1 MTHFEAKTHP
11 ETAAQCIGVSVENQI
26 NTVLKECS
34 MLSNLSPISSR
45 PQLLSD
51 RVYETLCDA
60 IVEGKLPPGERLR
73 EAEVASALRV
83 SRTPVRAA
91 FARLIQQRMLRTN
104 ASGAYYVAEWDRQTL
119 WEISTLRAALESLA
133 FSLAP
138 QNLSQEDFD
147 HLEGIT
153 WQMGKMDADPASGD
167 YKRMALL
174 DFQFHTYIWS
184 RTGHD
189 LLGQALENIKPQA
202 QYYMYLT
209 RQAGQTDYAEKH
221 RILIDFLKGGDRS
234 QVNEIMLDHILSSS
248 EKAIAWWERRQE
260 RMAEEQ
266 EETE

>member
-26 NTVLKECS
+26 NTVLKKGS

-45 PQLLSD
+45 PQRLSD

-104 ASGAYYVAEWDRQTL
+104 ASGAYYIAVWDRQTL
-119 WEISTLRAALESLA
+119 WEIATLRAALESLA

-153 WQMGKMDADPASGD
+153 RQMGEMDADPASID
-167 YKRMALL
+167 YKRMALF

-202 QYYMYLT
+202 HYYMYLT
-209 RQAGQTDYAEKH
+209 RQAGQLDYAERH
-221 RILIDFLKGGDRS
+221 RILIEFLKQGDRS
-234 QVNEIMLDHILSSS
+234 QANEIMLDHILSHT
-248 EKAIAWWERRQE
+248 EKSIAWWERRQE
-260 RMAEEQ
+260 EMSEEQ
-266 EETE
+266 EVTE

>member
-1 MTHFEAKTHP
+1 MTDELDK
-11 ETAAQCIGVSVENQI
+11 
-26 NTVLKECS
+26 
-34 MLSNLSPISSR
+34 LSDLFPNLER
-45 PQLLSD
+45 PQRLSEH
-51 RVYETLCDA
+51 VYISLSEA

-73 EAEVASALRV
+73 ETQMAKALGV
-83 SRTPVRAA
+83 SRTPVREA
-91 FARLIQQRMLRTN
+91 FARLKQQRLLRTD

-119 WEISTLRAALESLA
+119 WEISTLRAALESLV

-153 WQMGKMDADPASGD
+153 RQMGEMDADPNSSD
-167 YKRMALL
+167 YKLMALF

-202 QYYMYLT
+202 HYYMYLT
-209 RQAGQTDYAEKH
+209 RQAGQTDYAEQH
-221 RILIDFLKGGDRS
+221 RKLIDFLKHGDRS
-234 QVNEIMLDHILSSS
+234 KANEIMIDHIFPSA

-260 RMAEEQ
+260 EFAEDQ
-266 EETE
+266 EGTE